1 MIYRAWLV
9 PIHQKLSYPELS
21 FFYQLAKVFDFQE
34 ECVAIP
40 NVFVIFCT
48 SLITSQEKWLSASVN
63 VQIVCIFAIH
73 VSLYFC
79 FALFAVCNLTHYLSG
94 NSTGFASNDSSGA
107 VGSVLI
113 HKDEPTCFT
122 YINLG
127 KTLLLLTD
135 GDCKL

>member
-1 MIYRAWLV
+1 MV
-9 PIHQKLSYPELS
+9 VCKC
-21 FFYQLAKVFDFQE
+21 
-34 ECVAIP
+34 ECS
-40 NVFVIFCT
+40 N
-48 SLITSQEKWLSASVN
+48 SLHLCDT
-63 VQIVCIFAIH
+63 CIFIMVLCISILH
-73 VSLYFC
+73 G
-79 FALFAVCNLTHYLSG
+79 FAVCNLTHYLSG